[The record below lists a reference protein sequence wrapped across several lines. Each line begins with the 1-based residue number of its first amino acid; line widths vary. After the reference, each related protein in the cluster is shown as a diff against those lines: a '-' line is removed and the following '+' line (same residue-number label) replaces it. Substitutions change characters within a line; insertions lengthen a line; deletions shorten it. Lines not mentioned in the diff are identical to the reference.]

1 MSTNT
6 VRLHRVL
13 RAQPDKIYRA
23 FIQADAIV
31 KWFPPNGF
39 TCKIHQFDAKV
50 GGTYRMSFI
59 NLSTGQEHIFSGT
72 YLEIVPNKSIRISDK
87 FEEPSFPGEMIT
99 TATLKKV
106 SVGTEL
112 NIVQEGIPESIPLES
127 CYLGWQESLNLL
139 ALLVEAEISE

>member
-6 VRLHRVL
+6 VRLQRVL

-39 TCKIHQFDAKV
+39 TCKVHQFDAKV
-50 GGTYRMSFI
+50 GGTYRMSVI

-72 YLEIVPNKSIRISDK
+72 YLEIVPNKSISISDK
-87 FEEPSFPGEMIT
+87 FEEPNFPGEMIT
-99 TATLKKV
+99 TVTLKKV

>member
-1 MSTNT
+1 MSSNT
-6 VRLHRVL
+6 VHLHRVI
-13 RAQPDKIYRA
+13 RAAPEKIYRA

-39 TCKIHQFDAKV
+39 TCKVHQFDAKV

-59 NLSTGQEHIFSGT
+59 NLSNRQEHIFSGT
-72 YLEIVPNKSIRISDK
+72 YLKIVPNECISISDT
-87 FEEPSFPGEMIT
+87 FEEPGFPGEMIT
-99 TATLKKV
+99 TASLKQV
-106 SVGTEL
+106 SGGTEL
-112 NIVQEGIPESIPLES
+112 NIVQEGIPESILLES

>member
-13 RAQPDKIYRA
+13 RAQPDKIHRA

-39 TCKIHQFDAKV
+39 TCKVHQFDAKV

-72 YLEIVPNKSIRISDK
+72 YLEIVPNKSISISDK